1 MNTEE
6 QLAKAE
12 RERDSFK
19 RQLAMLQDAILLAL
33 VQRIEPRISRHPV
46 TVVQHAGSVIARIG
60 EAINCQ
66 FEDGDDLAAA
76 VKELVRER
84 DEAQARV
91 IDAALIHAELV
102 RERDE
107 ARAKMELFRHDFES
121 RDRQWGEECLRGVS
135 LERRLQEARA
145 EVDRLR
151 KDSDSAYRRG
161 AEEMR
166 LACQEWCRAWESN
179 GEAIADA
186 LADLRAED
194 KP

>member
-60 EAINCQ
+60 EAIDCQ
-66 FEDGDDLAAA
+66 FEDGDDLVAA

-84 DEAQARV
+84 A
-91 IDAALIHAELV
+91 
-102 RERDE
+102 E
-107 ARAKMELFRHDFES
+107 ARASVAD
-121 RDRQWGEECLRGVS
+121 
-135 LERRLQEARA
+135 
-145 EVDRLR
+145 
-151 KDSDSAYRRG
+151 AYRRG
-161 AEEMR
+161 AEAMR
-166 LACQEWCRAWESN
+166 LACQQWCRAWENN

-186 LADLRAED
+186 LADLRVED